1 MDKALIS
8 HIGSVVGAPIIDVH
22 SVSGGD
28 ISHAYKLSTQS
39 NILFCKLQMK
49 SEALEMFK
57 AESNGL
63 NAIRNTGVIKAPEV
77 YYCEPWREG
86 AILVME
92 FLEAK
97 MPTETELAELG
108 TQLAALHQQ
117 SNYSFGWERDNF
129 IGSLPQPNTKNSD
142 WSSFYVKE
150 RLVPQLELAV
160 SHGML
165 SDKEIPSDEKMME
178 VLGEL
183 FAGSKPSLLH
193 GDLWSGNY
201 LICSD
206 GTPCLIDPAVYY
218 GHSEVDI
225 AMSRLFGGFG
235 PGFYR
240 AYESIIPQ
248 DHFSDDRIRVY
259 QLYYLLVHLNLFG
272 KSYYSSV
279 TSILK
284 QYF

>member
-1 MDKALIS
+1 
-8 HIGSVVGAPIIDVH
+8 
-22 SVSGGD
+22 
-28 ISHAYKLSTQS
+28 
-39 NILFCKLQMK
+39 
-49 SEALEMFK
+49 MFK

-86 AILVME
+86 AFLIME

-97 MPTETELAELG
+97 MPTETELAQLG
-108 TQLAALHQQ
+108 KQLATLHQQ
-117 SNYSFGWERDNF
+117 SNNSFGWECDNF
-129 IGSLPQPNTKNSD
+129 IGSLPQSNTKNSE

-160 SHGML
+160 SQGML
-165 SDKEIPSDEKMME
+165 SDKEMPSDEKMME

-193 GDLWSGNY
+193 GDLWNGNY

-206 GTPCLIDPAVYY
+206 GTPCLIDPAVYF

-235 PGFYR
+235 PAFYR

-272 KSYYSSV
+272 RSYYSGV

-284 QYF
+284 HYF